1 MTSALHVCSQ
11 RCDWCWRD
19 IGWTVSRWQ
28 GRVDSPEF
36 IIDGCIKEHE
46 KYLHGFGGNR
56 KTDKKRYREAMQPLH
71 FAISLSGEPTMYPK
85 LPELIQ
91 ELHKRKT
98 TSFLV
103 TNGTN
108 PTMLKKLSD
117 KKIYPTQLYITLPA
131 PNKLIYTKTCN
142 PLNKNNWDN
151 IIKSLK
157 LLKKFPRSTI
167 RLTLVKNYN
176 MVNPKE
182 YAKLIKIA
190 NPKFIEAKAYMWV
203 GYSRQRLQQE
213 NMPLHSE
220 IRDFA
225 EKVGKLIDY
234 RIIDEKENS
243 RVVLMM
249 KKASKDRFLDFN

>member
-1 MTSALHVCSQ
+1 
-11 RCDWCWRD
+11 
-19 IGWTVSRWQ
+19 
-28 GRVDSPEF
+28 
-36 IIDGCIKEHE
+36 
-46 KYLHGFGGNR
+46 
-56 KTDKKRYREAMQPLH
+56 
-71 FAISLSGEPTMYPK
+71 
-85 LPELIQ
+85 
-91 ELHKRKT
+91 
-98 TSFLV
+98 
-103 TNGTN
+103 
-108 PTMLKKLSD
+108 MLKKLL
-117 KKIYPTQLYITLPA
+117 KNQPTQLYITLPA
-131 PNKLIYTKTCN
+131 PDEETYIKCCSPLIKDGWKKIN
-142 PLNKNNWDN
+142 E
-151 IIKSLK
+151 SLSI
-157 LLKKFPRSTI
+157 LKKFKRSTI